1 MREPSFAQVLDQ
13 LIDDGECTTLGPSVT
28 TAPIGGA
35 PFVHRWGYIAV
46 PFVRS
51 SPRPRRVLNTRMRAA
66 LDVLRSAGAVDLGDD
81 FLGAELKT
89 AFRRL
94 ARSAHPDMHP
104 RASEHDKRGLVARFQ
119 EIREAYATLSADGC
133 PS

>member
-1 MREPSFAQVLDQ
+1 MLDR
-13 LIDDGECTTLGPSVT
+13 LIDDGECAILGPSVT

-35 PFVHRWGYIAV
+35 PFVHRWGYVAV
-46 PFVRS
+46 PFAQGR
-51 SPRPRRVLNTRMRAA
+51 PRPRRVLNRRLRAA

-81 FLGAELKT
+81 FLAAELKT

-104 RASEHDKRGLVARFQ
+104 GVSEHERRCLVERFRQ
-119 EIREAYATLSADGC
+119 IRDAYQVLAECG